1 MDDIAGLDALRTGDS
16 AARVAEVLRFSGF
29 EGTPPTRIATATSVD
44 SDEVEPLIEQLEA
57 DGTLLRLDRANRPI
71 HAGALNRF
79 VGRARRWLES
89 YHVRKPTEPGCLTDT
104 FVGWLARRSRKS
116 LGRVL
121 ASWMIERNHVVARG
135 RYVCHPDFQPA
146 LSPQDETLL
155 DAIVAELQRA
165 RFQPPALEALSSAAG
180 QPKERLQRLAEV
192 AKAHGKLVGIDETV
206 MLHADRY
213 DELQRIV
220 AETIREKGQAS
231 VSEIR
236 QALDSTRKFV
246 VPMLE
251 HLDKINFT
259 RRRGNDR
266 VLTRPGGATTNG

>member
-1 MDDIAGLDALRTGDS
+1 M
-16 AARVAEVLRFSGF
+16 
-29 EGTPPTRIATATSVD
+29 
-44 SDEVEPLIEQLEA
+44 
-57 DGTLLRLDRANRPI
+57 
-71 HAGALNRF
+71 
-79 VGRARRWLES
+79 
-89 YHVRKPTEPGCLTDT
+89 
-104 FVGWLARRSRKS
+104 
-116 LGRVL
+116 
-121 ASWMIERNHVVARG
+121 
-135 RYVCHPDFQPA
+135 
-146 LSPQDETLL
+146 L

-266 VLTRPGGATTNG
+266 VLTRPGGTTTNG